1 MLYFNQEEIG
11 MAKSGNQKLKMLYLA
26 QIFTRETDD
35 THRLTVNDIISKL
48 GAYGINSD
56 RKTIYS
62 DLEELMHFGMDI
74 VKERDGRNWYYY
86 LGKRDFELPEL
97 KLLVDS
103 VQSAKFISNRKSDE
117 LIGKLESLLSSPQA
131 KLLDRQV
138 FISGRVK
145 AMNESI
151 YYNVD
156 KIHEAIGRKRQ
167 IKFRYF
173 RWNIKKNTE
182 LKKDGQ
188 FYVASPWALVWE
200 DENYYLVAYDS
211 KEEKIKHFRVDKML
225 SISVTDLPREGEESF
240 REFRLPEYTN
250 RHFGMYG
257 GEEKTVTLEAD
268 NDMIGIFI
276 DRFGKDIPVMP
287 ADGNRFR
294 TRVNVAVSTQFFGW
308 VFGLGENVKIIKP
321 KEVADEMKEKIER
334 ILENYK

>member
-1 MLYFNQEEIG
+1 

-26 QIFTRETDD
+26 RIFTRETDD
-35 THRLTVNDIISKL
+35 THRLTVNDIIARL
-48 GAYGINSD
+48 GDYGISGD

-138 FISGRVK
+138 FIAGRVK
-145 AMNESI
+145 TMNESI

-156 KIHEAIGRKRQ
+156 KIHEAIGRKRK
-167 IKFRYF
+167 IKFKYF
-173 RWNIKKNTE
+173 KWNIKKDTE
-182 LKKDGQ
+182 LRKAGQ
-188 FYVASPWALVWE
+188 FYIISPWALVWK

-211 KEEKIKHFRVDKML
+211 DEGIIKHFRVDKML
-225 SISVTDLPREGEESF
+225 AISVTELPREGEESF

-250 RHFGMYG
+250 RHFGMYS
-257 GEEKTVTLEAD
+257 GEEETVTLEAD

-287 ADGNRFR
+287 VDENRFR
-294 TRVNVAVSTQFFGW
+294 TRINVAVSPQFFGW
-308 VFGLGENVKIIKP
+308 VFGLGESVRIVKP
-321 KEVADEMKEKIER
+321 KEVADEMKER
-334 ILENYK
+334 S